1 MKSLGSGREKLRDP
15 SSKPQASSNKRQA
28 RHYDKSDKPQERQ
41 ATKRQATRATS
52 HKQQSKRQASST
64 KRFQKPGAR
73 FITHKFRFKLQATSC
88 KLPDTGTLI
97 KFWHLEAGIL
107 NLPVCKLP
115 FIILSKICLSNLP
128 FIISYF

>member
-15 SSKPQASSNKRQA
+15 SSKPQASSNKLQA
-28 RHYDKSDKPQERQ
+28 
-41 ATKRQATRATS
+41 QATRATS
-52 HKQQSKRQASST
+52 HKQQASSIKRQASST

-107 NLPVCKLP
+107 NSSFWLDSHNKSVSFSCTQY
-115 FIILSKICLSNLP
+115 FIFHHL
-128 FIISYF
+128 